1 MSSLKADGSAICR
14 LKEVKLEAKFWNDS
28 GALVSF
34 PITAMDWTRKSSAM
48 GSPAV
53 FTEALPLEVVVENA
67 VDAKD
72 PPNVPAILEP
82 TIIAA
87 TAAADPSIISKAEAA
102 LATTTGSKSEGGADG
117 NTEGAAVVFF

>member
-1 MSSLKADGSAICR
+1 
-14 LKEVKLEAKFWNDS
+14 
-28 GALVSF
+28 
-34 PITAMDWTRKSSAM
+34 MDWTRKSSAM

-53 FTEALPLEVVVENA
+53 FTEALPLEVVAENA

-117 NTEGAAVVFF
+117 NTEGAAVVFSAQESEATTVLATAVGSVMELGAKTA